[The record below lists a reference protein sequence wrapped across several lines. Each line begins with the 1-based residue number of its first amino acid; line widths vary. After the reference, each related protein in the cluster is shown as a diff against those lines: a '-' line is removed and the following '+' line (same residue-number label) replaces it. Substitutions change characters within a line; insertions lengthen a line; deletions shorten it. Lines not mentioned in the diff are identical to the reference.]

1 MGQMALVTMA
11 WKIQQHSFCTSKF
24 FHCWDILVAG
34 RWLFLP
40 QADAPQVCQ
49 QHFPNSF
56 VTHHA
61 SYLWVNF
68 ASSTHRKQAKSGMS
82 FKFCSHVCI
91 ALMCIIIC
99 TETSFSSVRRSSH
112 GLQLQHTKATTT
124 TTITA
129 GLEQPMC
136 LFFYSS
142 FLSLV
147 VFSFFICKMEK
158 STDFFCVL

>member
-1 MGQMALVTMA
+1 MSLWPGKFNNTVFALQVFPLPRHLGCRQMILPSPGRCSSGVPTTLS
-11 WKIQQHSFCTSKF
+11 QLFC
-24 FHCWDILVAG
+24 
-34 RWLFLP
+34 
-40 QADAPQVCQ
+40 DASCKLAVSEFCLLYTQE
-49 QHFPNSF
+49 
-56 VTHHA
+56 
-61 SYLWVNF
+61 
-68 ASSTHRKQAKSGMS
+68 AKSGMN

-112 GLQLQHTKATTT
+112 GLQLHHTKATTT

-158 STDFFCVL
+158 STDFFCVP